1 MRLWKRGHACPS
13 SSNGAWSS
21 LFTQVKE
28 QKVMHYRKSQSSLKL
43 EALLHMTVVRGLD
56 KGSY

>member
-1 MRLWKRGHACPS
+1 MPLCLVSP

-43 EALLHMTVVRGLD
+43 EAPLRMTVVRGLD